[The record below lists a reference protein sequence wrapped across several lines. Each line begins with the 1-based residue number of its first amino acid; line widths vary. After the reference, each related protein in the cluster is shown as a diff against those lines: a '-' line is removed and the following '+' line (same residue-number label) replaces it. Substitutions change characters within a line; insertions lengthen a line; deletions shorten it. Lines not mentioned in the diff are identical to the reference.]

1 MTMTNASPPTTLD
14 IREPILRL
22 IHIDTGKIF
31 VLPNQKET
39 IYIGRQND
47 LIPVDVDLSDV
58 PDADV
63 ISRVHS
69 TIHVEPEGYY
79 LEDAGSLN
87 GTFVNDQEIETGAR
101 YRTQIKSGDT
111 IIFGR
116 NRQLKF
122 TFEVET

>member
-1 MTMTNASPPTTLD
+1 MTMTNTSPPTTLD

>member
-1 MTMTNASPPTTLD
+1 LD
-14 IREPILRL
+14 KFHVTEPILRL
-22 IHIDTGKIF
+22 IHIDTGKSF
-31 VLPNQKET
+31 VLPNNKET

-101 YRTQIKSGDT
+101 YRTQIQSGDT
-111 IIFGR
+111 IVFGR